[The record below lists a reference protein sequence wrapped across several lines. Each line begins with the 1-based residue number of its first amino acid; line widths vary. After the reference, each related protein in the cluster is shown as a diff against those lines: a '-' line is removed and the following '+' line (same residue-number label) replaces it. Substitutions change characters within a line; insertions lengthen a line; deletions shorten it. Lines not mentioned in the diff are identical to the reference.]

1 MNSNSQSKEIYSNAD
16 QPVKK
21 RVEDLLDRM
30 SLEEKIAQLGSISI
44 GDLMKD
50 GERID
55 NFVVKKPLILGAGPI
70 EA

>member
-55 NFVVKKPLILGAGPI
+55 NFVVKEPLILGAGPV
-70 EA
+70 ET